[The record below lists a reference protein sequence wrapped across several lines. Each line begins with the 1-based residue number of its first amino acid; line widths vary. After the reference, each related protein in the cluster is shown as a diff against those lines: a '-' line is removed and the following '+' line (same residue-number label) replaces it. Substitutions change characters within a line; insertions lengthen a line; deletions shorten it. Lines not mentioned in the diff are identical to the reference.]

1 MSFVRGLAY
10 ALRSLSR
17 SPVLTVALLATI
29 AVGTGTHA
37 ALTGFVNGL
46 LTRTLAIPD
55 AGGLVVVAPADEH
68 ELPSTSA
75 FESLGTFRET
85 RANVVIDG
93 RPTR

>member
-17 SPVLTVALLATI
+17 SPALTVALLATI

-55 AGGLVVVAPADEH
+55 AGATT
-68 ELPSTSA
+68 STSCHPPPRSSPSA
-75 FESLGTFRET
+75 RFAR
-85 RANVVIDG
+85 RAQ
-93 RPTR
+93 TS